1 MHTKAFEAL
10 HVAATAIK
18 TLNGITDVSVD
29 NDGSSAEIIFDVGDQ
44 RYVLRL
50 EEEHTEALRSHEPSA
65 LTASVESVSAERLK
79 ITRRFMA
86 NKKNDDHTAHERP

>member
-1 MHTKAFEAL
+1 MLSKAFEAL

-29 NDGSSAEIIFDVGDQ
+29 NDGGSGEIIFDVADQ

-50 EEEHTEALRSHEPSA
+50 EEEHTEALRFTNPSA
-65 LTASVESVSAERLK
+65 LTASVESVSAERLN
-79 ITRRFMA
+79 ITPRFMA
-86 NKKNDDHTAHERP
+86 KKKNDDHTAPERP